1 MLTIKYRIFGTNLRQ
16 GNNRPPICNRKNFPP
31 SKKNNITQVCFRK
44 KNPAKIIKMKEDF
57 SKLVNSQLVIEN
69 MSLFQDSGVDLRE
82 IKS

>member
-1 MLTIKYRIFGTNLRQ
+1 MV
-16 GNNRPPICNRKNFPP
+16 PRKP
-31 SKKNNITQVCFRK
+31 KKLLFI
-44 KNPAKIIKMKEDF
+44 PAKIIKMKEDF